1 MQSGLP
7 GALKGTLRREEE
19 TSRPRI
25 STGLSAKGE
34 RRERRGEEVE
44 KQRGEE
50 RRGAGGREERGG
62 KIIGD
67 ERRKE
72 EGDEEK
78 REAGKGKAGKRRA
91 EGKKILT
98 PHPQQ
103 KKLL

>member
-72 EGDEEK
+72 MRRREK
-78 REAGKGKAGKRRA
+78 RERGKQERGEQRVKRF
-91 EGKKILT
+91 
-98 PHPQQ
+98 
-103 KKLL
+103 